1 MSLPLKAID
10 RLFERLQTTYGRQ
23 FSAMYEGIEPAAVKQ
38 LWMHELAGYG
48 NHLGAIAY
56 ALENLPERAPN
67 AIEFRNLCRK
77 APSPE
82 VPRLDA
88 PRASPERIAAELARL
103 APMRKGATSSGYD
116 HKAWASDPK
125 AWARKIIACHEAG
138 IKTLPIS
145 LRFAREALQTPGE
158 RAGLGAA

>member
-38 LWMHELAGYG
+38 LWMHELAGYE

-103 APMRKGATSSGYD
+103 APVRKAAASNGYD
-116 HKAWASDPK
+116 SKD
-125 AWARKIIACHEAG
+125 WARNIVGRHDAGQKIM
-138 IKTLPIS
+138 PYS
-145 LRFAREALQTPGE
+145 LDCARQALMTPGQ
-158 RAGLGAA
+158 RAGLSGEAA

>member
-38 LWMHELAGYG
+38 LWMHELAGYE
-48 NHLGAIAY
+48 NHLAAIAY

-82 VPRLDA
+82 APRLDA
-88 PRASPERIAAELARL
+88 PRASPERIAAELAKL
-103 APMRKGATSSGYD
+103 APVRKAAAFGGA
-116 HKAWASDPK
+116 HDPK
-125 AWARKIIACHEAG
+125 AWAKKIIARHTAG
-138 IKTLPIS
+138 EKILPIS
-145 LRFAREALQTPGE
+145 LRFAREALQSPGE
-158 RAGLGAA
+158 RAGLGGAARV